1 MHIVYTNEKPPESY
15 SKSIFLA
22 GPTPRTPDIKSWRPE
37 ALAILESFDYDGV
50 VFVPEFRPGCKGEFK
65 YPDIPVWEHK
75 MLDKADCILFW
86 IPRKIET
93 LPAFTTNIEFG
104 LYAHSGKVIVGAPVE
119 AERMKYLWFMADKF
133 RMPRSY
139 NLSKTIEKALEMIGD
154 GALRNGGETDIP
166 LHIWRTN
173 SFQSWYSAQKSAG
186 NRLDGAKIEW
196 IFKVGPNKNI
206 VFYWAIHANIHVVS
220 ENRNKIN
227 EIVLSRFD
235 ISSILLYYSD
245 PNHYS
250 NILNTQIVL
259 VKEFR
264 SPARTEDGF
273 IHELPGGSSVIS
285 TNPQEVMAE
294 ELKEEV
300 GLTIDPARLKEHGS
314 RQLAGTLS
322 THQGTLFSYQL
333 NWNEIKWLHDHAH
346 QPHGADLDNPTGER
360 TWIEIKTVEEILS
373 DAKSDWTTIGMIS
386 LVLLSQPDQ
395 VLIRSQMTRFK

>member
-1 MHIVYTNEKPPESY
+1 MHIVYTNEEPPDSY

-22 GPTPRTPDIKSWRPE
+22 GPTPRTPNIKSWRPE
-37 ALAILESFDYDGV
+37 ALALLEAANYNGV
-50 VFVPEFRPGCKGEFK
+50 VFVPEFRSGLQEEYK
-65 YPDIPVWEHK
+65 YPDIPSWEHK

-93 LPAFTTNIEFG
+93 LPGFTTNVEFG
-104 LYAHSGKVIVGAPVE
+104 FYARSGKVVIGAPIS
-119 AERMKYLWFMADKF
+119 AEHMPYLWFMADKF
-133 RMPRSY
+133 RMPQSHYLDR
-139 NLSKTIEKALEMIGD
+139 TIEKALEIIGD
-154 GALRNGGETDIP
+154 GALRNGGERDIP

-173 SFQSWYSAQKSAG
+173 SFRSWYSAQKSAG

-196 IFKVGPNKNI
+196 TFGVGPNKNI
-206 VFYWAIHANIHVVS
+206 VFYWAIHANIHVIS

-235 ISSILLYYSD
+235 ISSILLHYSLS
-245 PNHYS
+245 NHYS
-250 NILNTQIVL
+250 NILDTQIVL
-259 VKEFR
+259 VREFR

-273 IHELPGGSSVIS
+273 IHELPGGSSVIAA
-285 TNPQEVMAE
+285 NPQEVMAE

-300 GLTIDPARLKEHGS
+300 GLSIDPTRLKKHGS

-322 THQGTLFSYQL
+322 THQGALFSYKL
-333 NWNEIKWLHDHAH
+333 NSDELKWLHNHAN

-373 DAKSDWTTIGMIS
+373 DDKSDWTTIGMIS
-386 LVLLSQPDQ
+386 LVLLSDPNHL
-395 VLIRSQMTRFK
+395 LIRNQITRY